1 MNYAFYKP
9 SKYAIIL
16 YIVKRVIVMDETINV
31 NINGEKYVFF
41 KGISLEEVAKTF
53 QNTSK
58 YPIIL
63 ARLNNSIKELTYQLT
78 KDCTVEFLDLKSRE
92 GNRTHI
98 SGLTFVIVYAVKS
111 LYGRNADIVIQH
123 SLDKGIYI
131 ETNFELNE
139 DKVEKIK
146 SEMKKI
152 ISSDLDIT
160 KLTIDRL
167 EAKKYFKTIN
177 DLPKAGVMKYNT
189 NDYITLYRLG
199 NLYNYFYNVMPTSTG
214 KLKDFDLTY
223 IKDNGFILR
232 FPTTYIPDKIKDYQ
246 HHPHMFEVFRECR
259 EWAKLMKIENSV
271 DLNTIVSSGN
281 INDLIRIDE
290 TLQSNRLLEIAKII
304 SQNKSI
310 RIVLMAG
317 PSSSGKTTTSR
328 KLSMYL
334 RSFGLK
340 IKTLSM
346 DDYFLDKEETPLGE
360 DGKPDFECL
369 EAVDLKLFDTQV
381 EKLLNG
387 EEVTL
392 PTYNFILGIKEYKE
406 KAKLEKNEILVIEG
420 IHGLDTNILTNIPRE
435 NKFKI
440 YLSPLTEINMDNH
453 NRVSTS
459 DNRIL
464 RRMIRDNRTRG
475 YGVEKTLEA
484 WTKVRKGEEKY
495 IFPYQDDADV
505 TFNTALIY
513 EIGVLKTYV
522 EPLLYSVDSDS
533 EYYEEAKRLIDFLRL
548 FLPIPSDAIPQDSIL
563 REFIGGG
570 YFGI

>member
-1 MNYAFYKP
+1 
-9 SKYAIIL
+9 
-16 YIVKRVIVMDETINV
+16 MDETINV
-31 NINGEKYVFF
+31 NINGEKYAFF

-78 KDCTVEFLDLKSRE
+78 KDCTVEFLDLTSRE

-139 DKVEKIK
+139 EKVEKIK

-232 FPTTYIPDKIKDYQ
+232 FPTTYISDKIKDYQ
-246 HHPHMFEVFRECR
+246 HHPHMFEVFREYR

-271 DLNTIVSSGN
+271 DLNTIVASGN

-290 TLQSNRLLEIAKII
+290 TLQSNKLLEIAKMI
-304 SQNKSI
+304 SQNKSL

-369 EAVDLKLFDTQV
+369 EAVDLKLFDTQI

-406 KAKLEKNEILVIEG
+406 KAKLDRNEILVIEG

-435 NKFKI
+435 SKFKI

-484 WTKVRKGEEKY
+484 WTKVRRGEEKY

>member
-1 MNYAFYKP
+1 
-9 SKYAIIL
+9 
-16 YIVKRVIVMDETINV
+16 MDETV
-31 NINGEKYVFF
+31 NIEINGKHYTFF

-53 QNTSK
+53 QATCK

-63 ARLNNSIKELTYQLT
+63 ARVNNSIKELTEQLT
-78 KDCTVEFLDLKSRE
+78 KNCKVEFLDLTSRE

-111 LYGRNADIVIQH
+111 LYGRNADIIIQH

-139 DKVEKIK
+139 EKVQSIKNEMEKI
-146 SEMKKI
+146 I
-152 ISSDLDIT
+152 NSDLDIT
-160 KLTIDRL
+160 RLTIDRL
-167 EAKKYFKTIN
+167 EATRYFKTIN

-189 NDYITLYRLG
+189 NNYITLYRLG
-199 NLYNYFYNVMPTSTG
+199 NLYNYFYNVMPTSTA
-214 KLKDFDLTY
+214 KLKNFDLTY

-232 FPTTYIPDKIKDYQ
+232 FPTTYIPNQIKEYQ
-246 HHPHMFEVFRECR
+246 HHPHMFDVFKEYR
-259 EWAKLMKIENSV
+259 EWAKIMKIENSV
-271 DLNTIVSSGN
+271 DLNTIVSSGT

-290 TLQSNRLLEIAKII
+290 TLQSNKLLQIAKTI
-304 SQNKSI
+304 SEDKRI
-310 RIVLMAG
+310 KIVLMAG
-317 PSSSGKTTTSR
+317 PSSSGKTTTSK

-340 IKTLSM
+340 IRTLSM
-346 DDYFLDKEETPLGE
+346 DDYFLDKEETPIGE
-360 DGKPDFECL
+360 DGNPDYECL
-369 EAVDLKLFDTQV
+369 EAVDLKLFDEQIG
-381 EKLLNG
+381 KLLNK

-392 PTYNFILGIKEYKE
+392 PTYNFLLGIKEFKD
-406 KAKLEKNEILVIEG
+406 KVKLDDNELLVIEG

-459 DNRIL
+459 DNRLL
-464 RRMIRDNRTRG
+464 RRIIRDNRTRG
-475 YGVEKTLEA
+475 YGVENTLDS
-484 WTKVRKGEEKY
+484 WPKVRSGEEKY

-533 EYYEEAKRLIDFLRL
+533 KYYEEAKRLIDFLRL
-548 FLPIPSDAIPQDSIL
+548 FLPIPSDAIPADSIL
-563 REFIGGG
+563 REFIGNGC
-570 YFGI
+570 FGL

>member
-1 MNYAFYKP
+1 
-9 SKYAIIL
+9 
-16 YIVKRVIVMDETINV
+16 MDETIKV
-31 NINGEKYVFF
+31 VINDKDYVFF

-53 QNTSK
+53 QNTCK

-63 ARLNNSIKELTYQLT
+63 AKVNNSIRELNYQLT
-78 KDCTVEFLDLKSRE
+78 KNCEIKFLDLTSRE

-98 SGLTFVIVYAVKS
+98 SGLTFIAVYAVKS
-111 LYGRNADIVIQH
+111 LYGRNADIIIQH

-131 ETNFELNE
+131 ETNFDLNE
-139 DKVEKIK
+139 EKVEQIK
-146 SEMKKI
+146 EEMKKI

-167 EAKKYFKTIN
+167 EAQKYFKTIN

-189 NDYITLYRLG
+189 NNYITLYRLG

-232 FPTTYIPDKIKDYQ
+232 FPTTYISDHIKEYQ
-246 HHPHMFEVFRECR
+246 HHPHMFDVFKEYR
-259 EWAKLMKIENSV
+259 EWAKIMKIENSV
-271 DLNTIVSSGN
+271 DLNTVVSSGT

-290 TLQSNRLLEIAKII
+290 TLQSNKLLNIAKTI
-304 SQNKSI
+304 NEDKNV
-310 RIVLMAG
+310 RLVLMAG
-317 PSSSGKTTTSR
+317 PSSSGKTTTSK

-340 IKTLSM
+340 IRTISM
-346 DDYFLDKEETPLGE
+346 DDYFLDKDETPIGE
-360 DGKPDFECL
+360 DGKPDYECL
-369 EAVDLKLFDTQV
+369 EAVDLKLFDDHI
-381 EKLLNG
+381 EKLLRG
-387 EEVTL
+387 EEVKL
-392 PTYNFILGIKEYKE
+392 PTYNFILGIKEFKE
-406 KAKLEKNEILVIEG
+406 TAKLDRNEILVIEG

-459 DNRIL
+459 DNRLL
-464 RRMIRDNRTRG
+464 RRIIRDNRTRG
-475 YGVEKTLEA
+475 YGVEKTLES
-484 WTKVRKGEEKY
+484 WSNVRGGEEKY
-495 IFPYQDDADV
+495 VFPYQDDSDA

-548 FLPIPSDAIPQDSIL
+548 FLPIPSDAVPQDSIL
-563 REFIGGG
+563 REFIGGSC
-570 YFGI
+570 FHA